1 MWDWL
6 YRILFLMFVGFCFR
20 VAAQVSRKSL
30 VDVLITAFTVFA
42 GSIIVSGFLLSYL
55 HKTDDVRFWAGI
67 VFIPPFIFYLLFT
80 KIFIKE
86 YEDFSIISL
95 IGSSLQNIW
104 AWYKELSMYLK
115 VVFGLMSLSLLLVSV
130 LSLALVLF
138 TVPNEWDSM
147 TGHLVRVMYF
157 IQRGTMAPFYGTNW
171 NIDTYPRSVCNIQI
185 YSYLITGKVE
195 NAFKL
200 INYLSYWVAVFAAY
214 GIAKSISRNFTASL
228 FCGLAMG
235 LLPNVL
241 LQSTTTDTDIV
252 LMGYV
257 SCLVYFLFSY
267 HQTHRRRYLYLAGL
281 VFGIGLGHKIT
292 LVLQF
297 PSLFLVAVYVFA
309 VEVPNVKL
317 SLAKLKHLVTS
328 ALVGV
333 LLFTLPTGYLSNLK
347 RYNHPIGP
355 PTATR
360 HQSVERA
367 GGIFSSNLYE
377 QGTRNFL
384 RYGFDFISLDGLTNI
399 PSIEKEVNPWFKAPF
414 IWLEQ
419 KVHARLVEETDFT
432 IRPFEY
438 NRPYIF
444 TNGLPY
450 WGAFGFLLIW
460 PLVFLVLFG
469 IIRSKPL
476 WFLAVATL
484 LHAAALSYSAPYD
497 PFKGRYFISTAIYA
511 VPFLTLLF
519 TKRQSLWS
527 TGSRLLKA
535 YSFIIVLL
543 ACSSAVLA
551 VLWNERC
558 LPVAH
563 NGKPSAFKAGR
574 IERMAYAREDLQPA
588 YENFEKLVPEKA
600 TVALADIN
608 DDYEYPLFGK
618 NLTRKLIPINPFE
631 RGLQPIPKEADYLFF
646 AASVIN
652 PQPGDI
658 RLGTDTT
665 AATRSKMIVPAE
677 DYWLRK
683 LK

>member
-6 YRILFLMFVGFCFR
+6 YRLLFLMFVGFCFR

-30 VDVLITAFTVFA
+30 VDVIITAFTVFA
-42 GSIIVSGFLLSYL
+42 GSIIVSGFVLSFL
-55 HKTDDVRFWAGI
+55 HKTADVRFWAGF
-67 VFIPPFIFYLLFT
+67 VFIPPFIFYLLFS
-80 KIFIKE
+80 KVFIRE
-86 YEDFSIISL
+86 YEDFSVISL
-95 IGSSLQNIW
+95 LGSTLQKTW
-104 AWYKELSMYLK
+104 TWYKELSLYLK
-115 VVFGLMSLSLLLVSV
+115 VVFGLMIVTLATVSFISLL
-130 LSLALVLF
+130 LVLF

-171 NIDTYPRSVCNIQI
+171 NIDTYPRSVCGIQI
-185 YSYLITGKVE
+185 YSYLITGKIE

-200 INYLSYWVAVFAAY
+200 INYLSYWISVLAAY
-214 GIAKSISRNFTASL
+214 GIAQSISRNTTASV
-228 FCGLAMG
+228 FSALAMG

-257 SCLVYFLFSY
+257 SCLVYFLFAY

-281 VFGIGLGHKIT
+281 IFGIGLGHKIT

-297 PSLFLVAVYVFA
+297 PSLFMVALYVF
-309 VEVPNVKL
+309 VFGVPNVKY
-317 SLAKLKHLVTS
+317 SLGQLKHFFTS
-328 ALVGV
+328 AVIGV
-333 LLFTLPTGYLSNLK
+333 LLFTLPTGYLSNLQ

-367 GGIFSSNLYE
+367 GGIFSPNLYE

-384 RYGFDFISLDGLTNI
+384 RYGFDFMNLDGLTNL
-399 PSIEKEVNPWFKAPF
+399 PGVIEGPNQWFKAPF
-414 IWLEQ
+414 VWLEG
-419 KVHARLVEETDFT
+419 KVHARLREETDFT
-432 IRPFEY
+432 IRPFSY
-438 NRPYIF
+438 NRDYIF
-444 TNGLPY
+444 MNGLPY
-450 WGAFGFLLIW
+450 WGIMGFALLW

-469 IIRSKPL
+469 VIRSKPL
-476 WFLAVATL
+476 LFLAGAAL

-497 PFKGRYFISTAIYA
+497 PFKGRYFISTSIY
-511 VPFLTLLF
+511 VIPFLTVLF
-519 TKRQSLWS
+519 TKRHSLL
-527 TGSRLLKA
+527 GSRELTLKS
-535 YSFIIVLL
+535 YILFIVAL
-543 ACSSAVLA
+543 ACASAFFA

-563 NGKPSAFKAGR
+563 NGHPSAFDEGR
-574 IERMAYAREDLQPA
+574 IERMSYAREDITPA
-588 YENFEKLVPEKA
+588 YKNFDRIVPEHA

-618 NLTRKLIPINPFE
+618 DLTRKLIPINPFE
-631 RGLQPIPKEADYLFF
+631 RGLQPIPKEAEYLFF
-646 AASVIN
+646 AASVIK

-665 AATRSKMIVPAE
+665 AATRAKMIVPAE
-677 DYWLRK
+677 DYWLRR